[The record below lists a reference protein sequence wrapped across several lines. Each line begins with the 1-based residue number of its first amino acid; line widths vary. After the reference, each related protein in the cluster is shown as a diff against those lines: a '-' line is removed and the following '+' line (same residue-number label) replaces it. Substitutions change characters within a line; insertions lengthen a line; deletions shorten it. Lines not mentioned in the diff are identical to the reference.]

1 MLYPQN
7 EKLTAEEFRYPSKE
21 YAGAPFWA
29 WNCRMDQE
37 KIDFLIQVLK
47 EMGMGGAF
55 LHSRMGME
63 HSFMGKEFLELIQY
77 AHEKLKENKM
87 LTWLYDEDRW
97 PSGFGGGL
105 VTKDHSCRLQFL
117 LFTPES
123 QDKKKIDYQEKNM
136 GGSVI
141 RSEQRILLGKFQIFL
156 EQGYLKDYSLLKE
169 GEIVR
174 EGYRQWYAY
183 LETSGEDPG
192 FNNQSYVNTLDK
204 KAVKKFIEIVYE
216 QYYQVLGGEFG
227 SWIPGIFTDEPQFA
241 GKHYLDYAEQEK
253 DLAMPYTEDLEETFA
268 SVYGHSLLEHLPE
281 LFWELDSGEVSVV
294 RYEYHNHIT
303 ERFTEAYTDQI
314 GRWCSAHG
322 IRWTGHL
329 MEEPR
334 LQSQTH
340 AVGEAMRSY
349 RSFHIPGID
358 ILYDN
363 REWNTAKQC
372 ASVVHQYGKEGMLS
386 ELYGATGW
394 DYDFRRHKL
403 QGDWQAALGVTLRV
417 HHLVWTSMKGEA
429 KRDYPASIGPQS
441 PWYREYSLV
450 ENHFSRLNT
459 ALTRGKPI
467 VRVGVIH
474 PIESYWLYWGP
485 KEQTNWIRKEL
496 EQNFSSLTEWLL
508 FHTIDFDFISEAL
521 LPELVE
527 NKGCF
532 YQKNVEGN
540 SDPSNDFQKSRPVF
554 QVGNMCYEAILVPSC
569 RTLRSTTVENLE
581 KFQREGGYVIFAG
594 EVPFLID
601 ARPSERCKK
610 LAEKTIK
617 IPFQRL
623 NVLNALES
631 VRDIR
636 IQEADGTDTENILYQ
651 MRQEGRNRWLFL
663 AHAKESEIPE
673 DYLFDLGG
681 PCCRRRNIDLPV
693 RQKLMISVLGQWN
706 VTFYNTISGEIYP
719 LTTDYRN
726 GHTVIHQTMYDQDS
740 ALFFLEAQNIEQ
752 QKIDKTVVIQPEWEW
767 NTIDLLLPRLNSV
780 HFSEPNVSILDLAE
794 YRFDGE
800 EWQKEEEILKIDTK
814 FRNKLGYPI
823 RNGGCAQPWIYTEES
838 LEHGKHR
845 LSLRYTFRCET
856 VLKNCHLGMEYGDNV
871 KLYLDDVLVEN
882 LEDGWY
888 VDPCI
893 RTIPLPELAIGE
905 HRLQVE
911 IPYHRNTN
919 IENMFL
925 LGDFTVEVCG
935 TFQVIRSAKKE
946 LMFGDLTRIGYP
958 FYGGN
963 VIYEIPFFST
973 GAEYQISANFFRTPY
988 IGVSL
993 DGKKKE
999 GIAFSPYIC
1008 RLGYVNRGEHTVAI
1022 TVYGNRVNT
1031 FGPLHN
1037 CNALETEGGSSA
1049 WRTEGDTWAYE
1060 YQLKPMGLLKAP
1072 VLQEIQR

>member
-1 MLYPQN
+1 MCNILD
-7 EKLTAEEFRYPSKE
+7 L
-21 YAGAPFWA
+21 
-29 WNCRMDQE
+29 
-37 KIDFLIQVLK
+37 LI
-47 EMGMGGAF
+47 
-55 LHSRMGME
+55 HS
-63 HSFMGKEFLELIQY
+63 
-77 AHEKLKENKM
+77 
-87 LTWLYDEDRW
+87 
-97 PSGFGGGL
+97 
-105 VTKDHSCRLQFL
+105 
-117 LFTPES
+117 
-123 QDKKKIDYQEKNM
+123 
-136 GGSVI
+136 
-141 RSEQRILLGKFQIFL
+141 
-156 EQGYLKDYSLLKE
+156 
-169 GEIVR
+169 
-174 EGYRQWYAY
+174 
-183 LETSGEDPG
+183 
-192 FNNQSYVNTLDK
+192 
-204 KAVKKFIEIVYE
+204 
-216 QYYQVLGGEFG
+216 
-227 SWIPGIFTDEPQFA
+227 
-241 GKHYLDYAEQEK
+241 
-253 DLAMPYTEDLEETFA
+253 
-268 SVYGHSLLEHLPE
+268 
-281 LFWELDSGEVSVV
+281 
-294 RYEYHNHIT
+294 
-303 ERFTEAYTDQI
+303 
-314 GRWCSAHG
+314 
-322 IRWTGHL
+322 
-329 MEEPR
+329 
-334 LQSQTH
+334 
-340 AVGEAMRSY
+340 
-349 RSFHIPGID
+349 
-358 ILYDN
+358 
-363 REWNTAKQC
+363 
-372 ASVVHQYGKEGMLS
+372 
-386 ELYGATGW
+386 
-394 DYDFRRHKL
+394 
-403 QGDWQAALGVTLRV
+403 
-417 HHLVWTSMKGEA
+417 
-429 KRDYPASIGPQS
+429 
-441 PWYREYSLV
+441 
-450 ENHFSRLNT
+450 
-459 ALTRGKPI
+459 
-467 VRVGVIH
+467 
-474 PIESYWLYWGP
+474 
-485 KEQTNWIRKEL
+485 
-496 EQNFSSLTEWLL
+496 
-508 FHTIDFDFISEAL
+508 FDFISEAL